1 MSCTLFIFIKK
12 VINLKLKT
20 KKRYILLTLLL
31 LIFFI
36 VTYVSMA
43 DEGNRENRVIPLGEV
58 DSLKVSIKFGAGK
71 LVLISGEEDVFEGNF
86 QYDKSI
92 LKPNIQ
98 YETLGETGIL
108 TLSQSIKKDLD
119 LPFPYKNRW
128 NLKLPSGIPLQL
140 YINTATYSGDI
151 NLTNLQIE
159 NFYLTTGASQTN
171 IVFNQPNL
179 IDLKNVNIKTGAST
193 IKMLGLANANFDEMN
208 FTGGAGSYTFDFSG
222 SLTKKSKVSINVGA
236 AKIILKIPSS
246 MGTKIIFRN
255 FPASKLD
262 VRGFVKINDQTYVNT
277 EYGKRD
283 AELDIEIRGGLI
295 DVDVISLTK

>member
-1 MSCTLFIFIKK
+1 M
-12 VINLKLKT
+12 INLKLKT
-20 KKRYILLTLLL
+20 KKRYILLILLF
-31 LIFFI
+31 LIFFVI
-36 VTYVSMA
+36 AYESMA
-43 DEGNRENRVIPLGEV
+43 DEENGENRIIPLGEI
-58 DSLKVSIKFGAGK
+58 DSLKVTIKFGAGK
-71 LVLISGEEDVFEGNF
+71 LDLISGEEDVFKGNF

-92 LKPNIQ
+92 LKPNIR
-98 YETLGETGIL
+98 YEILGETGIL

-128 NLKLPSGIPLQL
+128 NLKLPSGVPLQL

-179 IDLKNVNIKTGAST
+179 IDLKNINIKTGAST

-208 FTGGAGSYTFDFSG
+208 FAGGVGSYTFDFSG
-222 SLTKKSKVSINVGA
+222 NLTKKSKVSINVGV
-236 AKIILKIPSS
+236 AKIILKIPSN
-246 MGTKIIFRN
+246 MGTKIIFKK
-255 FPASKLD
+255 FPALKLD
-262 VRGFVKINDQTYVNT
+262 IKGFIKINDQTYVNT

-283 AELDIEIRGGLI
+283 AELDIEIKGGL
-295 DVDVISLTK
+295 VDVKVVSLTN

>member
-1 MSCTLFIFIKK
+1 M
-12 VINLKLKT
+12 KLKT
-20 KKRYILLTLLL
+20 KKRYILLILLF
-31 LIFFI
+31 LIFFVI
-36 VTYVSMA
+36 AYESMA
-43 DEGNRENRVIPLGEV
+43 DEENGENRIIPLGEI
-58 DSLKVSIKFGAGK
+58 DSLKVTIKFGAGK
-71 LVLISGEEDVFEGNF
+71 LDLISGEEDVFKGNF

-92 LKPNIQ
+92 LKPNIR
-98 YETLGETGIL
+98 YEILGETGIL

-128 NLKLPSGIPLQL
+128 NLKLPSGVPLQL

-179 IDLKNVNIKTGAST
+179 IDLKNINIKTGAST

-208 FTGGAGSYTFDFSG
+208 FAGGVGSYTFDFSG
-222 SLTKKSKVSINVGA
+222 NLTKKSKVSINVGV
-236 AKIILKIPSS
+236 AKIILKIPSN
-246 MGTKIIFRN
+246 MGTKIIFKK
-255 FPASKLD
+255 FPALKLD
-262 VRGFVKINDQTYVNT
+262 IKGFIKINDQTYVNT

-283 AELDIEIRGGLI
+283 AELDIEIKGGLI
-295 DVDVISLTK
+295 DVEVVSLTD